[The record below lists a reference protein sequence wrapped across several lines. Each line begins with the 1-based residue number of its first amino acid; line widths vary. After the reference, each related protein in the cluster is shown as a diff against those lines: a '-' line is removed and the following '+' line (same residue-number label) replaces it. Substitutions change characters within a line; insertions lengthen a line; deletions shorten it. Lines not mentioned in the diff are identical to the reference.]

1 MTAMETALHN
11 APRIKDLDPVTFE
24 VLRSHFDFCCERMSK
39 VLQKTAFS
47 PILSDILDYSN
58 AVYDADIRLVAQS
71 PGCPVHMAAMHFA
84 AHASIKKY
92 GRENLRPGDVVIL
105 NDPFEGGTHIPDTT
119 FTMPI
124 YRGDELLG
132 FAVSRGHWQDL
143 GGGAAGG
150 QSFGTHIAGEGLR
163 IPPTKLFEGY
173 EINRDLLDLIKNNTR
188 CPEYIEGD
196 VQAHMGALKVAEQE
210 FNRAV
215 DRYGQAVVEIAMRE
229 LIAYTNRIS
238 RSRIAAIPD
247 GEYKTEDFVDTDG
260 FSTEPIKLKVKIIIA
275 GESLTVDFTGTD
287 RQCIG
292 AINSPLA
299 NTYSAVYLALR
310 FYLCPE
316 APANAGLFDAVDIIL
331 PDDCWLNA
339 KWPAPTIGCTTVTAA
354 KINSSIWLAMG
365 QAMPE
370 NAIGGTMSDVN
381 WLVCAVT
388 DSETRR
394 QTIFSDLPA
403 GGWGGLSGQDGA
415 SVRFDPTGN
424 CMNLSA
430 EVAELFFPVV
440 YEAFDI
446 RMDSAG
452 AGTHRGGLGARLQF
466 RFQGDAELSI
476 ETSRTIAGSPGVEGG
491 KASAVQKLYKLDA
504 EGSSKVIGGWCE
516 DGSWL
521 NPLLAAHRFQPGEAF
536 RIETT
541 GGGGWGNPMARE
553 VAHVLDDVLDGYIS
567 IPEARDSYG
576 VVIDPEKLEVDAA
589 ATDTLRAEEPK
600 AAE

>member
-1 MTAMETALHN
+1 MESAIN
-11 APRIKDLDPVTFE
+11 RAPKIKDLDPVTFE
-24 VLRSHFDFCCERMSK
+24 VLRSHFDFCCERMST

-47 PILSDILDYSN
+47 PILSDILDYSH
-58 AVYDADIRLVAQS
+58 AVYDSNIRLVSQS
-71 PGCPVHMAAMHFA
+71 PGCPIHMAAMHFA
-84 AHASIKKY
+84 AQASVKKY
-92 GRENLRPGDVVIL
+92 GKENLRPGDVVIL

-124 YRGDELLG
+124 YRDDKLLG

-163 IPPTKLFEGY
+163 IPPLKLFEAY
-173 EINRDLLDLIKNNTR
+173 EINHDLLAIIKNNTR

-215 DRYGQAVVEIAMRE
+215 DRYGFDTVEIAMRE

-238 RSRIAAIPD
+238 RNRIVTIPD
-247 GEYKTEDFVDTDG
+247 GEYVVSDFVDTDG
-260 FSTEPIKLKVKIIIA
+260 FSTEPIRLKVKIIV
-275 GESLTVDFTGTD
+275 ENERLTVDFTGSD
-287 RQCIG
+287 RQCVG

-354 KINSSIWLAMG
+354 KINSSIWMAMS
-365 QAMPE
+365 QAIPE

-388 DSETRR
+388 DPDTR
-394 QTIFSDLPA
+394 QQAIFSDLPA
-403 GGWGGLSGQDGA
+403 GGWGGLSDQDGA

-430 EVAELFFPVV
+430 EVAELFFPVI

-446 RMDSAG
+446 RTDSAG
-452 AGTHRGGLGARLQF
+452 PGTHRGGLGARLQF

-476 ETSRTIAGSPGVEGG
+476 ETSRTISGSPGVEGG
-491 KASAVQKLYKLDA
+491 KESPVQKLYKIDA
-504 EGSSKVIGGWCE
+504 DGSSEVIGGWCD
-516 DGSWL
+516 DGSWR

-541 GGGGWGNPMARE
+541 GGGGWGSPLARVSE
-553 VAHVLDDVLDGYIS
+553 QVHEDVLDGYVS
-567 IPEARDSYG
+567 IEKALTAYG
-576 VVIDPEKLEVDAA
+576 VVIDPKSLEVDNL
-589 ATDTLRAEEPK
+589 ATGALRAEEA

>member
-1 MTAMETALHN
+1 MGIDS
-11 APRIKDLDPVTFE
+11 IKTTEIEGLDPVTFE

-58 AVYDADIRLVAQS
+58 AVYDSEIRLVSQS
-71 PGCPVHMAAMHFA
+71 PGCPIHMAAMHFA
-84 AHASIKKY
+84 AQASVAKY
-92 GRENLRPGDVVIL
+92 GKENLKPGDVVIL

-124 YRGDELLG
+124 FSGNELLG

-163 IPPTKLFEGY
+163 IPPLKLFNQYKVNE
-173 EINRDLLDLIKNNTR
+173 DLLALIKNNTR

-210 FNRAV
+210 FLRGSE
-215 DRYGQAVVEIAMRE
+215 RYGLDTIRIAMRE

-238 RSRIAAIPD
+238 RSRISAIPD
-247 GEYKTEDFVDTDG
+247 GEYSVSDFVDTDG
-260 FSTEPIKLKVKIIIA
+260 FSDKPIRLEVKIVIK
-275 GESLTVDFTGTD
+275 GESLVVDFTGSD
-287 RQCIG
+287 PQCVG

-299 NTYSAVYLALR
+299 NTFSAAYLALR

-316 APANAGLFDAVDIIL
+316 APANSGLFDAVDIIL

-354 KINSSIWLAMG
+354 KINSSIWLAMSK
-365 QAMPE
+365 AVPE
-370 NAIGGTMSDVN
+370 NAIGGTMSDIN

-388 DSETRR
+388 DPDSRR
-394 QTIFSDLPA
+394 QTVFSDLPA
-403 GGWGGLSGQDGA
+403 GGWGGMNDMDGA

-430 EVAELFFPVV
+430 EVAELCYPII
-440 YEAFDI
+440 YEAFDL
-446 RMDSAG
+446 RKDSAG
-452 AGTHRGGLGARLQF
+452 PGTHRGGLGARLQF
-466 RFQGDAELSI
+466 RFLGDAELSI
-476 ETSRTIAGSPGVEGG
+476 ETSRTLKGSPGVEGG
-491 KASAVQKLYKLDA
+491 GESAKQRLYKLSVDG
-504 EGSSKVIGGWCE
+504 ESEVIGGIA
-516 DGSWL
+516 DNGSWH
-521 NPLLAAHRFQPGEAF
+521 NPLLAAYRFRPGEAF
-536 RIETT
+536 CIETG
-541 GGGGWGNPMARE
+541 GGGGWGEPLARPINQ
-553 VAHVLDDVLDGYIS
+553 VLDDVLDGYIS
-567 IPEARDSYG
+567 IEGAESSYG
-576 VVIDPEKLEVDAA
+576 VKIDSETNTVDHD
-589 ATDTLRAEEPK
+589 ATRYLRNQNLLVAE
-600 AAE
+600 

>member
-1 MTAMETALHN
+1 MESAIN
-11 APRIKDLDPVTFE
+11 RAPKIKDLDPVTFE
-24 VLRSHFDFCCERMSK
+24 VLRSHFDFCCERMST

-47 PILSDILDYSN
+47 PILSDILDYSH
-58 AVYDADIRLVAQS
+58 AVYDSNIRLVSQS
-71 PGCPVHMAAMHFA
+71 PGCPIHMAAMHFA
-84 AHASIKKY
+84 AQASVKKY
-92 GRENLRPGDVVIL
+92 GKENLRPGDVVIL

-124 YRGDELLG
+124 YRDDKLLG

-163 IPPTKLFEGY
+163 IPPLKLFEAY
-173 EINRDLLDLIKNNTR
+173 EINHDLLAIIKNNTR

-215 DRYGQAVVEIAMRE
+215 DRYGFDTVEIAMRE

-238 RSRIAAIPD
+238 RNRIVTIPD
-247 GEYKTEDFVDTDG
+247 GEYVVSDFVDTDG
-260 FSTEPIKLKVKIIIA
+260 FSTEPIRLKVKIIV
-275 GESLTVDFTGTD
+275 ENERLTVDFTGSD
-287 RQCIG
+287 RQCVG

-354 KINSSIWLAMG
+354 KINSSIWMAMS
-365 QAMPE
+365 QAIPE

-388 DSETRR
+388 DPDTR
-394 QTIFSDLPA
+394 QQAIFSDLPA
-403 GGWGGLSGQDGA
+403 GGWGGLSDQDGA

-430 EVAELFFPVV
+430 EVAELFFPVI

-446 RMDSAG
+446 RMDTAG
-452 AGTHRGGLGARLQF
+452 PGTHRGGLGARLQF

-476 ETSRTIAGSPGVEGG
+476 ETSRTISGSPGVEGG
-491 KASAVQKLYKLDA
+491 KESPVQKLYKIDA
-504 EGSSKVIGGWCE
+504 DGSSEVIGGWCD
-516 DGSWL
+516 DGSWR

-541 GGGGWGNPMARE
+541 GGGGWGNPLARASE
-553 VAHVLDDVLDGYIS
+553 QVREDVLDGYVS
-567 IPEARDSYG
+567 IEKALTAYG
-576 VVIDPEKLEVDAA
+576 VVIDPKSLEVDNL
-589 ATDTLRAEEPK
+589 ATGALRAEEA

>member
-1 MTAMETALHN
+1 MESATN
-11 APRIKDLDPVTFE
+11 SAPRIKDLDPVTFE
-24 VLRSHFDFCCERMSK
+24 VLRSHFDFCCERMST

-58 AVYDADIRLVAQS
+58 AVYDADVRLVSQS
-71 PGCPVHMAAMHFA
+71 PGCPIHMAAMHFA
-84 AHASIKKY
+84 AQASIKKY
-92 GRENLRPGDVVIL
+92 GKENLRPGDVVIL

-124 YRGDELLG
+124 YRDDKLLG

-163 IPPTKLFEGY
+163 IPPLKLFEAY
-173 EINRDLLDLIKNNTR
+173 EINQDLLALIKNNTR

-215 DRYGQAVVEIAMRE
+215 DRYGLDTVEIAMRE

-238 RSRIAAIPD
+238 RNRIAAIPD
-247 GEYKTEDFVDTDG
+247 GEYVISDYVDTDG
-260 FSTEPIKLKVKIIIA
+260 FSTEPIKLKVKIIV
-275 GESLTVDFTGTD
+275 ENERLTVDFTGSD
-287 RQCIG
+287 RQCVG

-365 QAMPE
+365 QAIPE

-388 DSETRR
+388 DPDTR
-394 QTIFSDLPA
+394 QQAIFSDLPA
-403 GGWGGLSGQDGA
+403 GGWGGLSDQDGA

-430 EVAELFFPVV
+430 EVAELFFPVI

-446 RMDSAG
+446 RTDSAG
-452 AGTHRGGLGARLQF
+452 PGTHRGGLGARLQF

-476 ETSRTIAGSPGVEGG
+476 ETSRTISGSPGVEGG
-491 KASAVQKLYKLDA
+491 KESPVQKLYKIDA
-504 EGSSKVIGGWCE
+504 DGSSEVIGGWCD
-516 DGSWL
+516 DGSWR

-541 GGGGWGNPMARE
+541 GGGGWGSPLARVSE
-553 VAHVLDDVLDGYIS
+553 QVHEDVLDGYVS
-567 IPEARDSYG
+567 IEKARTAYG
-576 VVIDPEKLEVDAA
+576 VVIDPKTLEVDNA
-589 ATDTLRAEEPK
+589 ATGALRAEEV
-600 AAE
+600 AAVE